1 MQFAA
6 GSVKV
11 GDVLCIQGKFQTNDE
26 KFVIDFEETKIVF
39 KGEKSSGVYYWQMAT
54 AADLA
59 NYTEVSVTEAISPS
73 GYSSANARYEFYF
86 RLDKNTG
93 IDYDTKIDGLQYR
106 INSEEAKPLT
116 AFIASHGGGT
126 LFVVIPMEEAKNDTQ
141 ITILGKA
148 ISSADDSKGVA
159 LKENVTIYVNQ
170 YGWSL
175 NEYNRP
181 TEYANM
187 NVNEFYANVSK
198 YANAEQG
205 WHFYLGLD
213 GKNSNIDFESELIG
227 FTYSI
232 NGGSKKE
239 LKAWYSSYQEGSLF
253 FIMPDLGKTIGKTK
267 ITISGKAATKDGK
280 KGIALTDSVTLYGNE
295 YGWSLTGYPAATT
308 YIGATA
314 KSINNA
320 SKWNAEGNSG
330 RWDFYVYLN
339 GNTSKLP
346 KDAMF
351 TGFEYTIDGKKKALS
366 ECFWSSHADG
376 TLLVVIRDLPKDIK
390 KNTKIVVSGKA
401 KTADGKYG
409 IKLTKNI
416 TLYGNQYGWS
426 LNEYN
431 RPTEYANMNV
441 NEFYA
446 NVSKYA
452 NAEQGWHFYLGLDGK
467 NSNIDFESELI
478 GFTYSINGGSKKELK
493 AWYSS
498 YQEGSLFFIMP
509 DLGKTIGKTKITIS
523 GKAATK
529 DGKKGIALT
538 DSVTLYGNEYGW
550 SLTGYPAATTY
561 IGATAKSI
569 NNASKWNAEGNSGR
583 WDFYVYL
590 NGNTSK
596 LPKDAM
602 FTGFE
607 YTIDGKKKAL
617 SECFW
622 SSHADGTLLVVIRD
636 LPKDIKKNTKIV
648 VSGKAKTA
656 DGKYGIKLT
665 KNITLYGNQYGWSLT
680 GYPAP
685 TKYVKTTIKS
695 INNATQWNVYKGD
708 ARWDIYLNPADKNS
722 DIPFHSPLSGFEYSI
737 NGGRRKSLDECFWSP
752 HSDGSILL
760 VVREL
765 KKNIKKNTKVVIT
778 GKAKTSDGKY
788 GIELTKPVTLYA
800 NEYGWS
806 LEGYLKKP
814 TYTAMNF
821 KKINNAT
828 THHSETKSWHIYFD
842 MDKKMPGEK
851 DSPFYGM
858 QMEVNGK
865 VLDVTV
871 YHASYQDTLFFM
883 VEDQYL
889 PANAANGTKIV
900 LKAGKAHQNGTAH
913 GISLNK
919 DITLYK
925 FFDGMTTTKPTT
937 NTKYTKITTTTM
949 ARATKF
955 SQDAKIWQ
963 LFLRSNQTIPG
974 DEGTV
979 FYNLKAV
986 LNGKEVTLKATKEGD
1001 YLYVSFGEDILSGS
1015 AKTGKMSFKAG
1026 ATAIGD
1032 GGHNGVKFAQDFDIY
1047 LFNGVWSEEEFEEV
1061 IETELYCTRL
1071 ENYTHTKGET
1081 LWGFYFKTNA
1091 EFPGIN
1097 WYNKFD
1103 KFQVELNGKP
1113 ITVELNKAQSSNSR
1127 LIYFGVDESVVGKF
1141 EEGSII
1147 TINKNSIAEDGG
1159 YKNTFTKDFSIIYE
1173 NGMWIEYRK
1182 TKVKA
1187 PKAQNLWD
1195 VARFDSAYIPQSK
1208 DGTVLIA
1215 ADNKYN
1221 SITSFENMMDYTV
1234 SFTGKKFADAV
1245 ANAPFHIILRGNPI
1259 SSDEPVSRSLLYGYV
1274 ITFEGYEITKEN
1286 TPKSPELWGTR
1297 SGFINVWKNG
1307 ENPSLASQYRI
1318 GTHQAME
1325 NDPYFK
1331 YNETYQYEVS
1341 IYNIT
1346 DTAVCIEFKVNGEVV
1361 FKCYDDASTDPMDPA
1376 VNAGLFGIYAGC
1388 PTYIGG
1394 ETVELDTILAEA
1406 SECTIGDKV
1415 GLAVTYPSIVEGAQF
1430 TVDKKGAII
1439 EDGVFVAEKAGV
1451 YKISATYKG
1460 KTFEPITIE
1469 VKEGEESEVTSSN
1482 SNGMNMI
1489 LLIVVIAIV
1498 VIAGLAVSYVLFKRK
1513 RKREK
1518 VEV

>member
-1 MQFAA
+1 MKTIKRILAYMLVISMVLSLHSPIGNVFAKTVVESGAITLHGNSSDGESAGNARLWFTTETTQKPATFGTLTAVAGEGSVTLNGNAFSMSLLGGGSEPYLMQFAA
-6 GSVKV
+6 GSVNA
-11 GDVLCIQGKFQTNDE
+11 GDVLCIQGKFQTSDGEFVINFEETYIEYKGE
-26 KFVIDFEETKIVF
+26 KSSGIYYWGLTTKVVESGKITLHGNSSDGESAGNARLWFTTETTQKPTTFGTLTAVTGEGSVTLNGNAFSMSLLGGGSEPYLMQFAAGSVNAGDVLCIQGKFQTSDGEFVIDFEETKVIF
-39 KGEKSSGVYYWQMAT
+39 KGEKSSGIYYWQMAT

-73 GYSSANARYEFYF
+73 GYSSANERYDFYF

-106 INSEEAKPLT
+106 VNGGEAKPLT
-116 AFIASHGGGT
+116 AFIASHGSGT
-126 LFVVIPMEEAKNDTQ
+126 LFIVIPMEEAKGDTQ

-148 ISSADDSKGVA
+148 ISSADDSKGIT
-159 LKENVTIYVNQ
+159 LKENVTVYVNQ

-175 NEYNRP
+175 DGYNRP
-181 TEYANM
+181 TEYADM

-213 GKNSNIDFESELIG
+213 GKNPNIDFESDLIG
-227 FTYSI
+227 FKYSI
-232 NGGSKKE
+232 NGGTKKE
-239 LKAWYSSYQEGSLF
+239 LTAWYSSYQEGSLF
-253 FIMPDLGKTIGKTK
+253 FIMPDLEKTIGKTK
-267 ITISGKAATKDGK
+267 ITISGKATTKDGK
-280 KGIALTDSVTLYGNE
+280 KGISLTDSVTLYGNE
-295 YGWSLTGYPAATT
+295 YGWSLTDYPAATK
-308 YIGATA
+308 YVGVTA

-330 RWDFYVYLN
+330 RWDFYLYLN

-351 TGFEYTIDGKKKALS
+351 TGFEYTIDGKRKALS

-376 TLLVVIRDLPKDIK
+376 TLLFVIRDLPK
-390 KNTKIVVSGKA
+390 
-401 KTADGKYG
+401 
-409 IKLTKNI
+409 
-416 TLYGNQYGWS
+416 
-426 LNEYN
+426 
-431 RPTEYANMNV
+431 NV
-441 NEFYA
+441 
-446 NVSKYA
+446 
-452 NAEQGWHFYLGLDGK
+452 
-467 NSNIDFESELI
+467 
-478 GFTYSINGGSKKELK
+478 
-493 AWYSS
+493 
-498 YQEGSLFFIMP
+498 
-509 DLGKTIGKTKITIS
+509 
-523 GKAATK
+523 
-529 DGKKGIALT
+529 
-538 DSVTLYGNEYGW
+538 
-550 SLTGYPAATTY
+550 
-561 IGATAKSI
+561 
-569 NNASKWNAEGNSGR
+569 
-583 WDFYVYL
+583 
-590 NGNTSK
+590 
-596 LPKDAM
+596 
-602 FTGFE
+602 
-607 YTIDGKKKAL
+607 
-617 SECFW
+617 
-622 SSHADGTLLVVIRD
+622 
-636 LPKDIKKNTKIV
+636 KKNTKIV

-708 ARWDIYLNPADKNS
+708 ARWDIYLNLADKAS

-737 NGGRRKSLDECFWSP
+737 NGGSKKSLDECFWSP

-765 KKNIKKNTKVVIT
+765 KKNIKKNTKVVIS

-806 LEGYLKKP
+806 LEGYLKQP

-821 KKINNAT
+821 KKINNAST
-828 THHSETKSWHIYFD
+828 YHSETKSWHIYFD

-865 VLDVTV
+865 ELDVTV

-883 VEDQYL
+883 IEDQYL

-900 LKAGKAHQNGTAH
+900 LKAGKAHQNGTSH

-919 DITLYK
+919 DITFYK

-986 LNGKEVTLKATKEGD
+986 LNGKEVTLKATKEGS

-1026 ATAIGD
+1026 TTAVGD
-1032 GGHNGVKFAQDFDIY
+1032 GGRVGVKLAQDFDIY
-1047 LFNGVWSEEEFEEV
+1047 LFNGVWSEEQFEEV

-1103 KFQVELNGKP
+1103 KFQVDLNGKP
-1113 ITVELNKAQSSNSR
+1113 ITVELNKAESSNSK

-1141 EEGSII
+1141 KEGSII

-1195 VARFDSAYIPQSK
+1195 VARFDPAYIPQSK
-1208 DGTVLIA
+1208 DGTVLTA

-1221 SITSFENMMDYTV
+1221 SITSSENMMDYTV

-1274 ITFEGYEITKEN
+1274 ITFEGYEITKDN
-1286 TPKSPELWGTR
+1286 TPNSPELWGTR

-1376 VNAGLFGIYAGC
+1376 VNAGVFGIYAGC

-1406 SECTIGDKV
+1406 SECTIGDKI
-1415 GLAVTYPSIVEGAQF
+1415 GLAVTYPSIVEGAEF
-1430 TVDKKGAII
+1430 TVDKKGATI
-1439 EDGVFVAEKAGV
+1439 EDGVFVAEKAGI

-1469 VKEGEESEVTSSN
+1469 VKEGEEDEVASSN

-1489 LLIVVIAIV
+1489 LLIAVIAIV
-1498 VIAGLAVSYVLFKRK
+1498 VIAGLAVSYMLFKRK
-1513 RKREK
+1513 RKKEK